1 MPRQTDAA
9 TLSETIRR
17 FVTRGFTPRFGQS
30 PGGLASHP
38 AWARLRQLGT
48 ELWVDTGDI
57 DQIAGL
63 WTAEMTA
70 VTTNNALLN
79 REVQK
84 GTYDGLIAEAARL
97 LDAAGLDD
105 RRRKLEIAFIL
116 NAYHALRL
124 VERFDAYVSVEEH
137 TDLAHDVD
145 GAVATARRYHA
156 ICPERFIVKVPFTA
170 AGLLATRRLSA
181 EGVAVNHTLGFSA
194 RQNYVMSRLGRPAF
208 VNVFVG
214 RLNRFVAD
222 GGLGDGAY
230 VGERA
235 MMASQAVVRR
245 VRGSGGPATRQIGAS
260 LRDGQQVRDLAGV
273 DVLTIPPK
281 AAREFLDLRL
291 PPEGIRDRTAESY
304 RPRLAEG
311 AEALGLDRLWEISE
325 QLVACVDAV
334 ERAGPE
340 SLSPAELV
348 GLFAAEGCGDVLVR
362 WTDEQAATIAAD
374 GGKAPLARW
383 GEALT
388 RGGVGPDALLSAAGL
403 SSFSA
408 AQKKM
413 DDRVAAVLA

>member
-1 MPRQTDAA
+1 MPKQTDAA
-9 TLSETIRR
+9 TLNETIRH
-17 FVTRGFTPRFGQS
+17 FVTRGFTPRFGQPRS
-30 PGGLASHP
+30 ALQSHP

-97 LDAAGLDD
+97 LDAAGLDEG
-105 RRRKLEIAFIL
+105 RRKLEIAFIL
-116 NAYHALRL
+116 NAHHALRL

-137 TDLAHDVD
+137 TEFAHDVE
-145 GAVATARRYHA
+145 GAVETALRYHA
-156 ICPERFIVKVPFTA
+156 ICPERFIVKVPFTP

-181 EGVAVNHTLGFSA
+181 EGVAVNHTVGFSA

-214 RLNRFVAD
+214 RLNGFVAD
-222 GGLGDGAY
+222 SALGDGAY

-235 MMASQAVVRR
+235 MMASQAAVRR
-245 VRGSGGPATRQIGAS
+245 LRGCGGPATRQIGAS

-281 AAREFLDLRL
+281 AAAEFLDLRL
-291 PPEGIRDRTAESY
+291 APGDILDRTAEAY
-304 RPRLAEG
+304 RPRLAAG
-311 AEALGLDRLWEISE
+311 AKAVGLDRLWEISE

-334 ERAGPE
+334 EGADPA
-340 SLSPAELV
+340 SLSPAELAE
-348 GLFAAEGCGDVLVR
+348 LFAAHGCGDVLVR
-362 WTDEQAATIAAD
+362 WTDEQAAAIAAD
-374 GGKAPLARW
+374 GGKATLARW

-388 RGGVGPDALLSAAGL
+388 RGGVGVDALLSAAGL
-403 SSFSA
+403 SAFSA